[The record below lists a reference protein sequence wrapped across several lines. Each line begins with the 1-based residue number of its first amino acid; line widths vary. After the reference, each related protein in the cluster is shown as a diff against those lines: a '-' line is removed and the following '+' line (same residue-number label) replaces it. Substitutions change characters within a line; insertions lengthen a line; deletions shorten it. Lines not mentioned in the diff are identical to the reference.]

1 MTQILAILG
10 MVALSLG
17 LATVSALWPCYL
29 SDDGNSFLKNFVN
42 QELLS
47 FLGVIVTITL
57 ASAAN
62 LHLEFNRLQD
72 RTREGFPEAR
82 SAVKA
87 YAILLMVLFAGA
99 FVLVI
104 LKPLFASDHITNAG
118 FNSVAIVIVA
128 LSILSLA
135 DLTLAIFRIP
145 PLESLDNDD
154 KPS

>member
-1 MTQILAILG
+1 MA
-10 MVALSLG
+10 ALILG

-29 SDDGNSFLKNFVN
+29 SDDGNSFLKGFVN

-62 LHLEFNRLQD
+62 LHLEFNRVQD
-72 RTREGFPEAR
+72 RTREALPEAR
-82 SAVKA
+82 GAVKA

-99 FVLVI
+99 FALVI
-104 LKPLFASDHITNAG
+104 LKPLLAIKPIANAG

-154 KPS
+154 AP